1 MRFDLFL
8 LARDSDERER
18 WIDALERAIERQNMA
33 SVDVSVSTF
42 LSLGVLLGSVSGLW
56 LF

>member
-42 LSLGVLLGSVSGLW
+42 LSLGVL
-56 LF
+56 